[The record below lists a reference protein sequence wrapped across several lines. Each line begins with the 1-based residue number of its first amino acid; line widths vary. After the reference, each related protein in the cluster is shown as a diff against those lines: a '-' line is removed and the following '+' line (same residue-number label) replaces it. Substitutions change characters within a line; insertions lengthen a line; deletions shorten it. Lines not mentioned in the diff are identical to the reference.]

1 MLSNKQK
8 EYLQH
13 CNHRWNI
20 KVGATGSGK
29 SWIDYAVVIP
39 KRIMACRGEG
49 AIVMMGNTRGTLCRN
64 IIDPMRGIWGET
76 LVGNLR
82 ADSTIM
88 LFGKRVHVLGADNK
102 KHVARIQGM
111 TIEYAYGD
119 EMTTWVRDVFEM
131 LKSRLRCEHSYF
143 DGTCN
148 PDNPQHYIKQ
158 FLDSDADA
166 YCQTSTIDDNPFL
179 PPEFVTELK
188 KEYAGTVYYQ
198 RFILG
203 LWAAAEGAI
212 YRMFADNPERYI
224 IDTPPQIQMATIGVD
239 FGGNGSATAFICNG
253 ITPGFQ
259 SVVTLD
265 EHYFKGIQSP
275 QELEHDFIDFVQRC
289 KGKYNVYTAY
299 CDSAEQT
306 LIEGLRWAA
315 VRAHLAI
322 DIVNARKGPINDRI
336 RFYSALMGADR
347 YKIMRHCTHLKEAL
361 ETAVWSDKDKTKDV
375 RLDDGSRNIDS
386 LDALEYSTEAVQDT
400 VISMIGRR

>member
-1 MLSNKQK
+1 MLSTKQT

-29 SWIDYAVVIP
+29 SWIDYAVVIA

-49 AIVMMGNTRGTLCRN
+49 AIVLMGNTRGTLCRN
-64 IIDPMRGIWGET
+64 IIDPMREIWGEA

-88 LFGKRVHVLGADNK
+88 LFGKRAHVLGADNK

-119 EMTTWVRDVFEM
+119 EMTTWVQDVFEM
-131 LKSRLRCEHSYF
+131 LKSRLRCEHSHF

-148 PDNPQHYIKQ
+148 PDTPHHYIKT
-158 FLDSDADA
+158 FLDSDADI

-179 PPEFVTELK
+179 PPEFVAELK

-203 LWAAAEGAI
+203 LWAAAEGTI
-212 YRMFADNPERYI
+212 YRLFADDPDRYT
-224 IDTPPQIQMATIGVD
+224 IDAAPPIQFAIIGVD

-253 ITPGFQ
+253 ITPGFRE
-259 SVVTLD
+259 VVTLD
-265 EHYFKGIQSP
+265 EHYHKGVQSP
-275 QELEHDFIDFVQRC
+275 QELERDFIDFVRRC
-289 KGKYNVYTAY
+289 QSKYRVYAAY

-315 VRAHLAI
+315 VREHLPI
-322 DIVNARKGPINDRI
+322 EVVNAIKGPINDRI

-347 YKIMRHCTHLKEAL
+347 YKIMRHCKHLKEAFQ
-361 ETAVWSDKDKTKDV
+361 TAVWSDKDKTKDI

-386 LDALEYSTEAVQDT
+386 LDALEYSTEAIMQD
-400 VISMIGRR
+400 IIPMLGR

>member
-1 MLSNKQK
+1 MLSIKQT

-29 SWIDYAVVIP
+29 SWIDYAVVIA

-49 AIVMMGNTRGTLCRN
+49 AIVLMGNTRGTLCRN
-64 IIDPMRGIWGET
+64 IIDPMREIWGET

-88 LFGKRVHVLGADNK
+88 LFGKRAHVLGADNK

-119 EMTTWVRDVFEM
+119 EMTTWVQDVFEM
-131 LKSRLRCEHSYF
+131 LKSRLRCEHSHF

-148 PDNPQHYIKQ
+148 PDTPHHYIKT
-158 FLDSDADA
+158 FLDSDADI

-203 LWAAAEGAI
+203 LWAAAEGTI
-212 YRMFADNPERYI
+212 YRLFADDPDRYT
-224 IDTPPQIQMATIGVD
+224 IDAAPPIQFAIIGVD
-239 FGGNGSATAFICNG
+239 FGGNGSATAFVCNG
-253 ITPGFQ
+253 ITPGFRE
-259 SVVTLD
+259 VVSLD
-265 EHYFKGIQSP
+265 EHYHKGVQSP
-275 QELEHDFIDFVQRC
+275 QELERDFIDFVRRC
-289 KGKYNVYTAY
+289 QSKYRVYTAY

-315 VRAHLAI
+315 VRERLPI
-322 DIVNARKGPINDRI
+322 EVVNAIKGPINDRI

-347 YKIMRHCTHLKEAL
+347 YKIMRHCKHLKEAFQ
-361 ETAVWSDKDKTKDV
+361 TAVWSDKDKTKDI

-386 LDALEYSTEAVQDT
+386 LDALEYSTEAIMQD
-400 VISMIGRR
+400 IIPMLRR

>member
-1 MLSNKQK
+1 MLSSKQT
-8 EYLQH
+8 EYLQR

-39 KRIMACRGEG
+39 KRIISCRGEG
-49 AIVMMGNTRGTLCRN
+49 AIVLMGNTRGTICRN
-64 IIDPMRGIWGET
+64 IIEPMRDIWGET
-76 LVGNLR
+76 LVGNLH

-119 EMTTWVRDVFEM
+119 EMTTWVQDVFEM
-131 LKSRLRCEHSYF
+131 LKSRLRCEHSHF

-148 PDNPQHYIKQ
+148 PDSQQHYIKT
-158 FLDSDADA
+158 FLDSDADI

-179 PPEFVTELK
+179 PAEFVAALK
-188 KEYAGTVYYQ
+188 QEYAGTVYYQ

-203 LWAAAEGAI
+203 LWATAEGAI
-212 YRMFADNPERYI
+212 YRLFADNPERYI
-224 IDTPPQIQMATIGVD
+224 IAKPPPIQMATIGVD

-253 ITPGFQ
+253 ITSGFRE
-259 SVVTLD
+259 VITLD
-265 EHYFKGIQSP
+265 EHYHKGVQSP
-275 QELEHDFIDFVQRC
+275 QELERDFIDFVRRC
-289 KGKYNVYTAY
+289 QSKYRVYTAY

-315 VRAHLAI
+315 VREHLPI
-322 DIVNARKGPINDRI
+322 EVVNARKGPINDRI

-347 YKIMRHCTHLKEAL
+347 YKIMRSCKNLKEAF

-386 LDALEYSTEAVQDT
+386 LDALEYSTEAFMQD
-400 VISMIGRR
+400 IIPMLGR

>member
-1 MLSNKQK
+1 MLSSKQT

-29 SWIDYAVVIP
+29 SWIDYAVVIA

-49 AIVMMGNTRGTLCRN
+49 AIVLMGNTRRTLCRN
-64 IIDPMRGIWGET
+64 IIDPMREIWGET
-76 LVGNLR
+76 LVGNLK

-88 LFGKRVHVLGADNK
+88 LFGKRAHVLGADNK

-119 EMTTWVRDVFEM
+119 EMTTWVQDVFEM
-131 LKSRLRCEHSYF
+131 LKSRLRCAHSHF

-148 PDNPQHYIKQ
+148 PDAPQHYIKT
-158 FLDSDADA
+158 FLDSDADV

-179 PPEFVTELK
+179 PSEFVAELK

-203 LWAAAEGAI
+203 LWATAEGTI
-212 YRMFADNPERYI
+212 YRLFADNPERYM
-224 IDTPPQIQMATIGVD
+224 IDVAPPIQLAIIGVD

-253 ITPGFQ
+253 ITPGFRE
-259 SVVTLD
+259 VVTLD
-265 EHYFKGIQSP
+265 EHYHKGVQSP
-275 QELEHDFIDFVQRC
+275 QELERDFVGFVRRC
-289 KGKYNVYTAY
+289 QSKYRVYTAY

-315 VRAHLAI
+315 VREHLPI
-322 DIVNARKGPINDRI
+322 EVVNAIKGPINDRI

-347 YKIMRHCTHLKEAL
+347 YKIMRSCKHLKEAFQ
-361 ETAVWSDKDKTKDV
+361 TAVWSDKDKTKDI

-386 LDALEYSTEAVQDT
+386 LDALEYSTEAFMQD
-400 VISMIGRR
+400 IIPMLRR

>member
-1 MLSNKQK
+1 MLSNRQT

-29 SWIDYAVVIP
+29 SWIDYAVVIA

-49 AIVMMGNTRGTLCRN
+49 AIVLMGNTRGTLCRN
-64 IIDPMRGIWGET
+64 IIDPMRKIWGET

-88 LFGKRVHVLGADNK
+88 LFGKRAHVLGADNK

-119 EMTTWVRDVFEM
+119 EMTTWVQDVFEM
-131 LKSRLRCEHSYF
+131 LKSRLRCEHSHF

-148 PDNPQHYIKQ
+148 PDTPHHYIKT
-158 FLDSDADA
+158 FLDSGADI

-179 PPEFVTELK
+179 LPEFVTELK

-203 LWAAAEGAI
+203 LWAAAEGTI
-212 YRMFADNPERYI
+212 YRLFADDPDRYT
-224 IDTPPQIQMATIGVD
+224 IDVAPPIQFAIIGVD

-253 ITPGFQ
+253 ITPGFRE
-259 SVVTLD
+259 VVTLD
-265 EHYFKGIQSP
+265 EHYHKGVQSP
-275 QELEHDFIDFVQRC
+275 QELERDFVGFVRRC
-289 KGKYNVYTAY
+289 QSKYRVYTAY

-315 VRAHLAI
+315 VRERLPI
-322 DIVNARKGPINDRI
+322 EVVNAIKGPINDRI

-347 YKIMRHCTHLKEAL
+347 YKIMRHCKHLKEAFQ
-361 ETAVWSDKDKTKDV
+361 TAVWSDKDKTKDI

-386 LDALEYSTEAVQDT
+386 LDALEYSTEAFMQD
-400 VISMIGRR
+400 IIPMLRR